1 MPDGLRFVEYKNAVT
16 SELDMENEQQAGE
29 YGANNAEAL
38 IGEHE
43 QYSVLSPG
51 TPFNRRRLAHDR

>member
-1 MPDGLRFVEYKNAVT
+1 MPDGLRFVEYKNAVK

-29 YGANNAEAL
+29 YKANNAEAL